1 MVRNSYIE
9 GSLLNSGESIS
20 YTQSSSSHSHN
31 NNTHVG
37 FSVCLSS
44 LQSAADIFPKLR
56 FKVLGKGVLKCQRRI
71 EATELGLQLQISL

>member
-1 MVRNSYIE
+1 MEKAFHILRVVAAIA
-9 GSLLNSGESIS
+9 II
-20 YTQSSSSHSHN
+20 T
-31 NNTHVG
+31 NTHVG